1 MMTELR
7 HAFRTLFRSPGFTVI
22 AVISLALGI
31 GANVAIFSLLNALAL
46 RTLAA
51 PQPYQLATLS
61 TIDKSGARGGFSYA
75 DFEQIRAHQQ
85 SLSGLFVWEDQ
96 ALRTIEVDG
105 VLIPAGVLIASDGF
119 AETIRMRPVV
129 GRDLIAG
136 DSDVAVL
143 GFQLWKRY
151 FNGSIAALGKTIRV
165 QGKPCTIVGVAPE
178 DFTTLEAEGP
188 VDVIVPATALV
199 SPEWLR
205 SNPASGWDIIGR
217 LKPGVTPA
225 SAAVELE
232 SVWRELRPGSNAQM
246 KVESAARGTGFNFA
260 RGRFTFPLEVLM
272 AFVGVLLLLTSVNLA
287 TLSLARA
294 NARQQETA
302 IRLALGASSMRI
314 FRQYL
319 LEGLLLTC
327 AGVLIGTIC
336 ARWVSHFLSQFI
348 WVGNTESIHEVPMDG
363 KVLVF
368 AAAVAVMV
376 SFFFG
381 LITAVR
387 ALKAKPSQSL
397 RGGYGYAPSARSGKL
412 LIVIQVAASFVLVV
426 AAALF
431 TGTLRNLKSIPLGFD
446 STHVLGMMLTHR
458 PDGYKG
464 IDPLSYYSQLFDRL
478 ERIPGVI
485 SVSASTF
492 PPVMP
497 PFFSGRKVEAN
508 GATVIAQDF
517 YVAPGYFET
526 MQIPLEAGREFSFND
541 TGQSSKVT
549 IISESLARKLFSSTD
564 VVGKSVTLS
573 REQPVNLVI
582 AGVVRDSYVGSLQ
595 AHNPLQLFTSVFQTT
610 RSLHDPYL
618 LVRLRAAPSGL
629 LVQQLGV
636 ELQGLGREYP
646 IRTET
651 MDQAIGRALTQERLM
666 ASLSGGFGLLALL
679 LAAVGLYG
687 LMTYSVTRR
696 TREIGIRMALGAH
709 PLNIAR
715 MLVSESLLLVVAGF
729 ILSLPVVYAGSKVVS
744 KMLYGL
750 RPLDVTPL
758 AVAALVLLVTS
769 MIAVCLPVRR
779 AANLDPIVSLRNE

>member
-1 MMTELR
+1 MTELR
-7 HAFRTLFRSPGFTVI
+7 HALRIFRRSPGFT
-22 AVISLALGI
+22 AVAIISLALGI
-31 GANVAIFSLLNALAL
+31 GANVAIFGLLNALAL

-51 PQPYQLATLS
+51 PQPYQLVALS
-61 TIDKSGARGGFSYA
+61 TIDKSGARGGFSYT
-75 DFEQIRAHQQ
+75 DFEQIRAHQR
-85 SLSGLFVWEDQ
+85 SLSSLFVWEDQ
-96 ALRTIEVDG
+96 ALRTLEVDG
-105 VLIPAGVLIASDGF
+105 VLIPSDVLLASDGF
-119 AETIRMRPVV
+119 AETFRMRPVI

-143 GFQLWKRY
+143 GYQLWQRY
-151 FNGSIAALGKTIRV
+151 FNGSVAALGKTIRV
-165 QGKPCTIVGVAPE
+165 QGKPCTIVGVAPK
-178 DFTTLEAEGP
+178 DFTTLEGEGP
-188 VDVIVPATALV
+188 VDVIVPVTALV
-199 SPEWLR
+199 STELLR

-217 LKPGVTPA
+217 LKPGVTTP
-225 SAAVELE
+225 SAEAELE
-232 SVWRELRPGSNAQM
+232 SIWHQLRPSSNSQM
-246 KVESAARGTGFNFA
+246 KVQSAARGTGFNFA

-302 IRLALGASSMRI
+302 IRLALGASPMRI

-327 AGVLIGTIC
+327 AGVLIGAIS
-336 ARWVSHFLSQFI
+336 ARWVSQFLSQFI
-348 WVGNTESIHEVPMDG
+348 WVGRVEFIHDVPMDG
-363 KVLVF
+363 KVLAF
-368 AAAVAVMV
+368 TAAVAVMV
-376 SFFFG
+376 TFFFG
-381 LITAVR
+381 LVTAVR
-387 ALKAKPSQSL
+387 ALKTKALQSL
-397 RGGYGYAPSARSGKL
+397 RGGFAYASSARTGKL
-412 LIVIQVAASFVLVV
+412 LIVIQVAASFVLIM

-431 TGTLRNLKSIPLGFD
+431 AGTLRNLKSIPMGFD
-446 STHVLGMMLTHR
+446 STHMLGIEVTHR

-478 ERIPGVI
+478 ARIPGVI
-485 SVSASTF
+485 SVSASTL
-492 PPVMP
+492 PPVIP

-508 GATVIAQDF
+508 GATAIAQDF

-526 MQIPLEAGREFSFND
+526 LQIPLEAGREFSFND
-541 TGQSSKVT
+541 TGQSPKVT
-549 IISESLARKLFSSTD
+549 IVSESLARKLFSSTD

-573 REQPVNLVI
+573 REQPINLVI

-595 AHNPLQLFTSVFQTT
+595 AHNPLQLFTSAFQTT

-618 LVRLRAAPSGL
+618 LVRLRVAPSGL

-651 MDQAIGRALTQERLM
+651 MNQAIGRALTQERLM
-666 ASLSGGFGLLALL
+666 ASLAGGFGVLALL

-687 LMTYSVTRR
+687 LVTHSVNRR

-709 PLNIAR
+709 PRNIAW
-715 MLVSESLLLVVAGF
+715 MIASESLLLVISGF
-729 ILSLPVVYAGSKVVS
+729 VLSLPAVYAGSKAVS

-750 RPLDVTPL
+750 HPLDIAPL
-758 AVAALVLLVTS
+758 GTAALVLLVTS
-769 MIAVCLPVRR
+769 LIAVYLPVRR